1 MSKALLMTGTN
12 VPCIPLKLRKLEFSR
27 FKGSYYNFTI
37 GLIMNHFEEYTT
49 QFVQQVGKKEGAVS
63 PVIINSA
70 SFGYGDSETGEGIF
84 DGSVKKPLYSRMGN
98 PTSAQLEQILASM
111 DGGIGAV
118 ATSSGMGATA
128 MATLSL
134 LKSGDEIVSV
144 GGLFGGTYSYFSE
157 TLPRFGITSRFF
169 DVDELDAIKEAITDK
184 TKILFLESVGNP
196 NMRLPDIKAIADIA
210 NAVGIVLMVDNT
222 CTPLSVKP
230 LELGAD
236 IIVYSTTKIITGNAS
251 SLGGAV
257 VFRAIHEG
265 DDKFKGERYA
275 EIHPFIKK
283 MGKMALIGNAK
294 KRALRDFGMSAN
306 GFGSY
311 LTMLG
316 LETLPLRMDRVV
328 SSVEKIVKELD
339 ALGFVINHPALPSH
353 PHHERYVKQFSQG
366 CGTLFT
372 IDMGSKEAAFA
383 FLNRSKLITIT
394 ANIGDSRTL
403 GLHMASTIYRDF
415 DESVREFLGIT
426 EGLIRIS
433 IGLENPDDIIN
444 DFSMARNSSF

>member
-1 MSKALLMTGTN
+1 
-12 VPCIPLKLRKLEFSR
+12 
-27 FKGSYYNFTI
+27 
-37 GLIMNHFEEYTT
+37 MNRFEEYTT

-98 PTSAQLEQILASM
+98 PTSAQLEQILAQM

-118 ATSSGMGATA
+118 AASSGMGATA

-134 LKSGDEIVSV
+134 LKSGDEILSI

-157 TLPRFGITSRFF
+157 TLTRFGITTRFF
-169 DVDELDAIKEAITDK
+169 DVDELEAIEAAVTDK

-196 NMRLPDIKAIADIA
+196 NMRLPDIKVIADIA
-210 NAVGIVLMVDNT
+210 NRYGVVLMVDNT
-222 CTPLSVKP
+222 ITPLSVKP
-230 LELGAD
+230 IALGAD

-257 VFRAIHEG
+257 IFRAINEG

-275 EIHPFIKK
+275 EVHPFIKK
-283 MGKMALIGNAK
+283 MGAMALIGNAK

-328 SSVEKIVKELD
+328 SSVEKIAIELD
-339 ALGFVINHPALPSH
+339 ASGFIINHPVLPSH
-353 PHHERYVKQFSQG
+353 PHHERYVNQFSQG

-383 FLNRSKLITIT
+383 FLNRSNLITIT

-426 EGLIRIS
+426 PGLIRIS
-433 IGLENPDDIIN
+433 IGLENPNDIIN
-444 DFSMARNSSF
+444 DFNMARNSSL